1 MRNSP
6 HGGTTTDRVTVSV
19 PSMTKRILPLS
30 LALSAVLTFSA
41 CGSLPGTQKAE
52 PAPTVTVT
60 ADSQE
65 SESSKPEASQDASSD
80 ATDQATE
87 DASEQ
92 ATDDASQQ
100 SGNDSTDDASS
111 DPTEDSSDDSSSK
124 PTGNDGA
131 SSEQTSSQSSS
142 GSSTGG
148 NAKIGTPASSAVKVT
163 GSAYSF
169 TMPAGW
175 SRISQP
181 SSMGA
186 ERAFAQAENGKVAR
200 VFGVAQ
206 NSGSGLTPKQAA
218 ELVNKSFRKQGA
230 TAVFTGS
237 PKQLDGETV
246 YPVFAKKSF
255 NGVPTQVMELVGV
268 RNGKVVE
275 IIMMSTTASFSNAVE
290 KECQEVLDSWKW
302 SN

>member
-1 MRNSP
+1 
-6 HGGTTTDRVTVSV
+6 
-19 PSMTKRILPLS
+19 MTKRLLPLS

-41 CGSLPGTQKAE
+41 CGSLTGQKAE

-80 ATDQATE
+80 ATDQTTE
-87 DASEQ
+87 DPSDQPTNDTTDQASTEPSDDQ
-92 ATDDASQQ
+92 SPASDAS
-100 SGNDSTDDASS
+100 
-111 DPTEDSSDDSSSK
+111 
-124 PTGNDGA
+124 A
-131 SSEQTSSQSSS
+131 SSEPTESSTSSATRGSTS
-142 GSSTGG
+142 GASGRLGDPST
-148 NAKIGTPASSAVKVT
+148 SATEVD
-163 GSAYSF
+163 GFGYSF

-175 SRISQP
+175 AKMDRP
-181 SSMGA
+181 TSMGA
-186 ERAFAQAENGKVAR
+186 EKAFAQAENGKVAR